1 MYYIYDTC
9 ATRARS
15 INRTTSGQTRI
26 HTHTH
31 SLTHTHTHTHTHTL
45 QLQDLCYA
53 SPYINIHHLTIYI
66 QNNFWANLYI
76 YIYIHT
82 HTHTKLTR
90 LVLRINLHQN
100 TSTEQL
106 LGKLA
111 YTHLSYASN
120 YIKIHQ
126 QNNFWANLHIHTCA
140 THQLTSKYITLQYIH
155 IERLLMMKHQHVSSS
170 SYDMYPAPHM
180 REATHDETSTCILL
194 LI

>member
-9 ATRARS
+9 ATHARS
-15 INRTTSGQTRI
+15 INRTTSGLTRI
-26 HTHTH
+26 HTHT
-31 SLTHTHTHTHTHTL
+31 LTHTHTHTH
-45 QLQDLCYA
+45 A
-53 SPYINIHHLTIYI
+53 
-66 QNNFWANLYI
+66 
-76 YIYIHT
+76 HT
-82 HTHTKLTR
+82 HTTPTR
-90 LVLRINLHQN
+90 LVLRITLNQH
-100 TSTEQL
+100 TSPYNIYTEQL
-106 LGKLA
+106 LGKLIYIYI
-111 YTHLSYASN
+111 YTHTHTLNLRDLCYAST
-120 YIKIHQ
+120 YTKIHQ